1 MANAATY
8 TVFDRKHCRI
18 STDLRYSITYYQF
31 IPTTT
36 DDSVY
41 YDIQEAYKEMR
52 DWIVCNHP
60 TTYIDD
66 EENTIYQVEELEAI
80 LVIPSL
86 SMCKNEKYFQNIYMI
101 LNLAMYER
109 ITIRVAYTSLTNPFL
124 STIYTCIEDKLCY
137 TVWKDQKENKTK
149 ENEKTIDKK
158 TSVPMVFEREITIS
172 SEIPVHLAS
181 KKERKQIL
189 MAIYDRIHHYDFLFE
204 MVLYFGIEDVDP
216 DTRFRLENRMLE
228 IGGLYAADFMRII
241 PVTLS
246 EELSKES
253 DTYQPY
259 TYKEFFEV
267 ITWMWNFEYRI
278 TLIEPLSEYLLC
290 HHMEEDLIIEPEPR
304 YKRDIP
310 ILKKFYRVYNISDEH
325 ERRELCYETRLQL
338 MNKKERDEYEYELN
352 HL

>member
-1 MANAATY
+1 MVKAATY

-18 STDLRYSITYYQF
+18 STDLRYNITYYQF

-36 DDSVY
+36 DDNVY

-52 DWIVCNHP
+52 NWIVSNHP

-66 EENTIYQVEELEAI
+66 EENTIYQVNESEAVLI
-80 LVIPSL
+80 IPSL
-86 SMCKNEKYFQNIYMI
+86 SMRKNEEYFQNIYKI
-101 LNLAMYER
+101 LNLVLYER

-124 STIYTCIEDKLCY
+124 SEIYTCIDDRLCY
-137 TVWKDQKENKTK
+137 TVWNNQK
-149 ENEKTIDKK
+149 ENEKETNEK
-158 TSVPMVFEREITIS
+158 TLVPMVFGREIVIS

-189 MAIYDRIHHYDFLFE
+189 MAIYDRVHHYDFLFE

-216 DTRFRLENRMLE
+216 DIRFRLENRMLE

-253 DTYQPY
+253 NAYKPY

-310 ILKKFYRVYNISDEH
+310 ILKKFYRVYNISDED

-338 MNKKERDEYEYELN
+338 MNKKEREEYEYEFENL
-352 HL
+352 